1 MSGLY
6 NHVRTLSRALYAEP
20 KGIGAIADAF
30 YNHVVEALDL
40 GALDA
45 LEQELWSVLDSA
57 GIDDETGAISSKIVR
72 DAIIRLAD
80 DPMRHIST
88 VPYGITKAEAKA
100 AAFDDGCPFCVL
112 EAARPAP
119 SPEDEHVEGDCDC
132 CDMLAREWRAEH
144 ADALARAGLAPPSHA
159 RTAPS

>member
-1 MSGLY
+1 MSALAD
-6 NHVRTLSRALYAEP
+6 RITALSRALYAEP
-20 KGIGAIADAF
+20 KGLGAIADAF
-30 YNHVVEALDL
+30 YNHVLEALDL
-40 GALDA
+40 AALDG
-45 LEQELWSVLDSA
+45 LEQELWSVLDAA
-57 GIDDETGAISSKIVR
+57 GIHDEVGDISSKIVR

-119 SPEDEHVEGDCDC
+119 SPEDEHALGDCDC
-132 CDMLAREWRAEH
+132 CDMLARDWRAEH
-144 ADALARAGLAPPSHA
+144 AEALARAGIAPPSHA